1 MPKGIRASGLRC
13 VLRNEQGLYWRGT
26 SEPTKQIDQAYEFL
40 SQAEASH
47 VATVIPGKWTVERH
61 DL

>member
-26 SEPTKQIDQAYEFL
+26 SEPTKPSRPALRTMAMSGTRWL
-40 SQAEASH
+40 SMPH
-47 VATVIPGKWTVERH
+47 WRC
-61 DL
+61 